1 MKILLMS
8 YNDIQ
13 GGANIASFRLFKAL
27 NKYKLNTKLYCCN
40 KKSKNN
46 KVITSEN
53 LSFKIFK
60 LVKAKVHNTINRFYK
75 YFSSKE
81 NLNPMISLNIFP
93 SNWSNRIN
101 RDNYDLVNFHWI
113 GNETISLSDIGRIK
127 KKIVFTLHDCWAFQS
142 VEHYPTKNIN
152 KYLINKKNNNLNL
165 IQNIIFQ
172 KKLEAFRNV
181 KHVIA
186 PSNWIA
192 NLARRSKIFKNSKIE
207 VIPNPLNTKI
217 YKPLNKKECKK
228 FFNFKKKI
236 ILFGSAAPLD
246 NPAKN
251 FKCVINIV
259 NNLKK
264 LHKFKNCQLV
274 IYGAYDKQIL
284 NKIKFN
290 YKHVGFINNEK
301 KLAKLYNAADVF
313 LQPSKIDNL
322 PQTAIESIACGT
334 PVVSFNIG
342 GMKDIVDTNKNGYLV
357 KPFNEKE
364 YLNKVIKLLNSNTE
378 KKKKIKKYCYS
389 KALKLW
395 SSKVVGLK
403 YKDFYEKVINEN

>member
-378 KKKKIKKYCYS
+378 KKKK
-389 KALKLW
+389 
-395 SSKVVGLK
+395 
-403 YKDFYEKVINEN
+403 N

>member
-127 KKIVFTLHDCWAFQS
+127 KKNC
-142 VEHYPTKNIN
+142 
-152 KYLINKKNNNLNL
+152 
-165 IQNIIFQ
+165 
-172 KKLEAFRNV
+172 
-181 KHVIA
+181 
-186 PSNWIA
+186 
-192 NLARRSKIFKNSKIE
+192 
-207 VIPNPLNTKI
+207 I
-217 YKPLNKKECKK
+217 Y
-228 FFNFKKKI
+228 
-236 ILFGSAAPLD
+236 
-246 NPAKN
+246 
-251 FKCVINIV
+251 
-259 NNLKK
+259 
-264 LHKFKNCQLV
+264 
-274 IYGAYDKQIL
+274 
-284 NKIKFN
+284 
-290 YKHVGFINNEK
+290 
-301 KLAKLYNAADVF
+301 
-313 LQPSKIDNL
+313 
-322 PQTAIESIACGT
+322 
-334 PVVSFNIG
+334 
-342 GMKDIVDTNKNGYLV
+342 
-357 KPFNEKE
+357 
-364 YLNKVIKLLNSNTE
+364 
-378 KKKKIKKYCYS
+378 
-389 KALKLW
+389 
-395 SSKVVGLK
+395 SS
-403 YKDFYEKVINEN
+403 